1 MKVIMKDNLI
11 ERYMKN
17 FPYDSSLDDEE
28 DITFLRR
35 IEEEVINLIFTHGD
49 AFEEMIMIYG
59 YLIIYGRKYEQPSI
73 Y

>member
-35 IEEEVINLIFTHGD
+35 IEGKVINLIFTHGD
-49 AFEEMIMIYG
+49 AFEENDNDLWLPDNLWEKI
-59 YLIIYGRKYEQPSI
+59 
-73 Y
+73 